1 MYPGPGTVSKH
12 PVTISGATDRER
24 MCINRAMTP
33 VPAASRHKTRS
44 LRRRRIGAAFSFAA
58 VMSHVFIITFG
69 PPGTFLTRSMENLTA
84 ACTEY
89 LRARMISAGMN
100 PPFISLVTDG
110 VCTGTG
116 SVLSFVPAIS
126 LLFLQLSILE
136 HSRFM
141 DIAAFALDGV
151 MKKAGLSGAAA
162 VPLLTGFGCSVPA
175 VMASRRIPDIRQRMT
190 TITLIPFMSC
200 SAKLPVYMMF
210 TSVFFPSCRLTVIA
224 ALYLAGILAAV
235 FYVYIVGKIPD
246 LPLLRRIRPGK
257 TTACSTAS
265 PSGGATDSRCMSSCV
280 YCRHVAHS
288 PSSSRH
294 RPDIRHTIC
303 SVALSVLANTG
314 GFVKKAF
321 TVIFMASVIIWYLQN
336 FDAGLRMTSD
346 FEDSI
351 LWRLGSFIAPVFAPL
366 GFGSPGAAASVIA
379 GLTARE
385 ATVSTL
391 SIMSSAPE
399 GIHTQDIMA
408 QMFTP
413 LSAVSFMVFCLLYTP
428 CAATLA
434 AIRKEAGSFTVPLRL
449 CISRTVMAWI
459 VSFIIFSTGRLI
471 MLIYR

>member
-1 MYPGPGTVSKH
+1 
-12 PVTISGATDRER
+12 
-24 MCINRAMTP
+24 MCIHRTMSSAS
-33 VPAASRHKTRS
+33 AATRRKNRS
-44 LRRRRIGAAFSFAA
+44 LRRRHIRAALSFAA

-84 ACTEY
+84 DCTGY
-89 LRARMISAGMN
+89 LRACMISAGMN

-110 VCTGTG
+110 VCAGTG
-116 SVLSFVPAIS
+116 SVLSFVPAIA

-141 DIAAFALDGV
+141 DTAALALDDF

-210 TSVFFPSCRLTVIA
+210 TSVFFPSCRLAVIA
-224 ALYLAGILAAV
+224 ALYLAGILTAA
-235 FYVYIVGKIPD
+235 FYVYIVRKMPD
-246 LPLLRRIRPGK
+246 LPLLRRIRPVK
-257 TTACSTAS
+257 AAACDTAS
-265 PSGGATDSRCMSSCV
+265 PPGGTPDSNCISSCGH
-280 YCRHVAHS
+280 CRHAAHS
-288 PSSSRH
+288 PTSSRH
-294 RPDIRHTIC
+294 IPDIRHRIR
-303 SVALSVLANTG
+303 SVTLSVLVNTG

-321 TVIFMASVIIWYLQN
+321 TVILLASVIIWYLQN
-336 FDAGLRMTSD
+336 FDTGLHMTSD

-351 LWRLGSFIAPVFAPL
+351 LWRLGSIIAPVFAPL

-391 SIMSSAPE
+391 SVMASAPRVSSVSSV
-399 GIHTQDIMA
+399 IS

-413 LSAVSFMVFCLLYTP
+413 LSAVSFMIFCLLYTP
-428 CAATLA
+428 CVATLA
-434 AIRKEAGSFTVPLRL
+434 AIRKETGSFAAPLRL
-449 CISRTVMAWI
+449 CISRTVMAWTI
-459 VSFIIFSTGRLI
+459 SCAVYTAGSLI
-471 MLIYR
+471 MLIFC